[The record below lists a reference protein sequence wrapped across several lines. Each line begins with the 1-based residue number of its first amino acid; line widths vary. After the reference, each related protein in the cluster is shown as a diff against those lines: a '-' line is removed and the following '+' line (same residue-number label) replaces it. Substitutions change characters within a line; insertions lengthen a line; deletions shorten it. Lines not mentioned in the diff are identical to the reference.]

1 MARIEFD
8 KICKQFGDVAV
19 INDQSLTI
27 ESGEL
32 LVLLG
37 PSGCGKT
44 TMLRM
49 IAGLEAPTS
58 GEIRI
63 DGVVVNNVRPK
74 DRDIAM
80 VFQNYALYPD
90 KTVYDNLAFALRRRG
105 TARSEIDQRVREVA
119 KSLEIDPFL
128 KRKPAALS
136 GGQRQRVAIGR
147 AVIRRPK
154 AFLFDEPLSN
164 LDAKLRVQTRT
175 ELARLHQQFEGT
187 TIYVTHDQ
195 AEAMTLADRI
205 VVLNAGEI
213 MQVGAPAEIYGA
225 PKNLFVAG
233 FVGSPEMNYF
243 EIQLEGRDGQ
253 PHLVH
258 PNFAV
263 PIDAA
268 LESRLSAAPGG
279 RITLGVRP
287 ESMRLNGAAG
297 HGPDSIA
304 LSAAFDV
311 VEELGPVT
319 YLQGRAGEIP
329 VTVAVESGT
338 QLALATAMPLSVR
351 FDDLHIFAS
360 DSGLRL

>member
-8 KICKQFGDVAV
+8 RVGKRFGDVEV
-19 INDQSLTI
+19 IDDQSLTI

-37 PSGCGKT
+37 PSGCGKST
-44 TMLRM
+44 LLRM
-49 IAGLEAPTS
+49 IAGLESPTS

-63 DGVVVNNVRPK
+63 DGRVVNHVRPK

-105 TARSEIDQRVREVA
+105 TGRSEIDKRVHEVA
-119 KSLEIDPFL
+119 EALEIDAFL
-128 KRKPAALS
+128 KRKPAELS
-136 GGQRQRVAIGR
+136 GGQRQRVASGR
-147 AVIRRPK
+147 AVIRLPK
-154 AFLFDEPLSN
+154 AFLFDEPLIN

-175 ELARLHQQFEGT
+175 EIARLHRQFEGT

-213 MQVGAPAEIYGA
+213 MQVGRPTEIYGA
-225 PKNLFVAG
+225 PENLFVAG

-243 EIQLEGRDGQ
+243 DVRLEGRDGH
-253 PHLVH
+253 PHMVH
-258 PNFAV
+258 PQFAA

-268 LESRLSAAPGG
+268 LERRLSAAPGG
-279 RITLGVRP
+279 RVTLGARP
-287 ESMRLNGAAG
+287 ESLRLNGAATFDA
-297 HGPDSIA
+297 DSVA

-319 YLQGRAGEIP
+319 YLQGRAGDVH
-329 VTVAVESGT
+329 VTAAVESGA
-338 QLALATAMPLSVR
+338 QPALATATPLSVR
-351 FDDLHIFAS
+351 FADLHFFAS
-360 DSGLRL
+360 ESGLRL

>member
-8 KICKQFGDVAV
+8 KVGKQFGDVAV
-19 INDQSLTI
+19 IDDQSLTI

-37 PSGCGKT
+37 PSGCGKS

-49 IAGLEAPTS
+49 IAGLETPTS

-90 KTVYDNLAFALRRRG
+90 KTVFDNLAFSLRRRG
-105 TARSEIDQRVREVA
+105 TARTEIDQRVQEVA
-119 KSLEIDPFL
+119 KSLEIDGLL
-128 KRKPAALS
+128 KRKPAELS

-175 ELARLHQQFEGT
+175 EIARLHRQFEGT

-205 VVLNAGEI
+205 VVLNAGKI
-213 MQVGAPAEIYGA
+213 MQVGRPTEIYST
-225 PKNLFVAG
+225 PQNLFVAG

-243 EIQLEGRDGQ
+243 EVSLEGRDGQ
-253 PHLVH
+253 PHIVH
-258 PNFAV
+258 PEFTV
-263 PIDAA
+263 PIDTA
-268 LESRLSAAPGG
+268 LENRLSAAPRG
-279 RITLGVRP
+279 RITLGARP
-287 ESMRLNGAAG
+287 ESMRLNGAATLG
-297 HGPDSIA
+297 ADSVA

-319 YLQGRAGEIP
+319 YLQGRAGQTP
-329 VTVAVESGT
+329 VTAAVHSGA
-338 QLALATAMPLSVR
+338 QPALATAMPLSVR
-351 FDDLHIFAS
+351 FADMHFFAS
-360 DSGLRL
+360 ESGLRL

>member
-1 MARIEFD
+1 MARIELD
-8 KICKQFGDVAV
+8 KVGKQFGNVVV
-19 INDQSLTI
+19 IDDQSLTI

-37 PSGCGKT
+37 PSGCGKS

-49 IAGLEAPTS
+49 IAGLETPTS

-63 DGVVVNNVRPK
+63 DGLVVNNVRPK

-90 KTVYDNLAFALRRRG
+90 KTVFDNLAFSLRRRG
-105 TARSEIDQRVREVA
+105 TARSEIDQRVQEVA
-119 KSLEIDPFL
+119 KSLEIDGLL
-128 KRKPAALS
+128 KRKPAELS

-175 ELARLHQQFEGT
+175 EIARLHRQFEGT

-205 VVLNAGEI
+205 VVLNAGKI
-213 MQVGAPAEIYGA
+213 MQVGRPTEIYSA
-225 PKNLFVAG
+225 PQNLFVAG

-243 EIQLEGRDGQ
+243 EVSLEGRDGQ
-253 PHLVH
+253 PHIVH
-258 PNFAV
+258 PEFTV
-263 PIDAA
+263 PIDAT

-287 ESMRLNGAAG
+287 ESIRLNGAATLG
-297 HGPDSIA
+297 ADSVA

-319 YLQGRAGEIP
+319 YLQGRAGETS
-329 VTVAVESGT
+329 VTAAVESGA
-338 QLALATAMPLSVR
+338 QPVLATAMPLSVR
-351 FDDLHIFAS
+351 FADLHFFATE
-360 DSGLRL
+360 SGLRL